1 MGVGMRIAVLALV
14 VEPDMLVVGVVA
26 GVVLVDGVV
35 DLHSSFFADLG
46 VVVLGVVTGLGVELF
61 SLPAFL
67 PE

>member
-1 MGVGMRIAVLALV
+1 MGVGIRITALALV
-14 VEPDMLVVGVVA
+14 VELDMLVVGVVM

-35 DLHSSFFADLG
+35 DLSSSFFANLG
-46 VVVLGVVTGLGVELF
+46 VVVLGVVTGLVVVLF

>member
-1 MGVGMRIAVLALV
+1 MRIAVLALV
-14 VEPDMLVVGVVA
+14 VEPDMLVVGVVV
-26 GVVLVDGVV
+26 GVVLVDEVV